1 MADKKYIK
9 KMNMPVSVNGVST
22 ATDLYVKDEEAV
34 STINGYSNKEINA
47 GTVTFADTRITEE
60 ELTGLFPEP
69 SN

>member
-9 KMNMPVSVNGVST
+9 KMNMPVSGT

-34 STINGYSNKEINA
+34 SSINGYSNEQINA
-47 GTVTFADTRITEE
+47 GTVTFADTRITEQ
-60 ELTGLFPEP
+60 ELNDLFPAQ

>member
-9 KMNMPVSVNGVST
+9 KMNMPVDGT

-34 STINGYSNKEINA
+34 SSINGYSNEQINA
-47 GTVTFADTRITEE
+47 GTVTFADTRITED
-60 ELTGLFPEP
+60 ELTDLFTE

>member
-9 KMNMPVSVNGVST
+9 KMNMPVDGT

-34 STINGYSNKEINA
+34 STINGYSNEDINA
-47 GTVTFADTRITEE
+47 GTVTFADTRITEQ
-60 ELTGLFPEP
+60 ELTDLFTTE

>member
-9 KMNMPVSVNGVST
+9 KMNMPVEGT

-34 STINGYSNKEINA
+34 STINGYSNEDINA
-47 GTVTFADTRITEE
+47 GTVTFADTRITEQ
-60 ELTGLFPEP
+60 ELTDLFTTQ

>member
-9 KMNMPVSVNGVST
+9 KMNMPVNGT

-34 STINGYSNKEINA
+34 SSINGYSNEQINA
-47 GTVTFADTRITEE
+47 GTVTFADTRITEA
-60 ELTGLFPEP
+60 ELTDLFPEE

>member
-9 KMNMPVSVNGVST
+9 KMNMPVNGT

-34 STINGYSNKEINA
+34 NSINGYSNEDINA
-47 GTVTFADTRITEE
+47 GTVTFADTRITED
-60 ELTGLFPEP
+60 ELTDLFTE